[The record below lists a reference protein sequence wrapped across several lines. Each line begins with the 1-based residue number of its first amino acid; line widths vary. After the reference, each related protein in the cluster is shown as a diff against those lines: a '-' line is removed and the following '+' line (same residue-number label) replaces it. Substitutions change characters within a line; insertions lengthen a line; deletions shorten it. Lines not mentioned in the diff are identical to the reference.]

1 MPAAKRPR
9 RFTGLGEKSLI
20 GGHFANCFCR
30 VTRGTKAARVGGWRL
45 DVVMVIEVV
54 LEMFPAWH
62 LYWF

>member
-1 MPAAKRPR
+1 LAAAKRQR
-9 RFTGLGEKSLI
+9 RFTGLGEKSLE
-20 GGHFANCFCR
+20 GGQFAHSFCR
-30 VTRGTKAARVGGWRL
+30 VTRGTKAAPECGWRL